1 MLEKLQPWET
11 LLKRILW
18 AQLGDIQNKKILDFG
33 SGIGVTANHYAKN
46 NEVVAI
52 EPSEES
58 VKERYTE
65 NDYQQIIGSIDEL
78 KKLEEESFDMIFC
91 HNVLEYA
98 TEREDIIKEFYR
110 LLKPDGMLSVV
121 KHNRPGRVMQM
132 VVLLNDFESAN
143 SLLDGNDGMA
153 SKFGVIHYYNDEDIT
168 TWCDGFSISKVHD
181 TGNENF
187 LGYAAKSGNT

>member
-1 MLEKLQPWET
+1 MLEKLQPWEA

-52 EPSEES
+52 EPDEES

-78 KKLEEESFDMIFC
+78 KKLEDESFDIIFC

-110 LLKPDGMLSVV
+110 LLKPNGMLSVV

-143 SLLDGNDGMA
+143 NILN
-153 SKFGVIHYYNDEDIT
+153 FGIRKGPCNKKRPSQRY
-168 TWCDGFSISKVHD
+168 
-181 TGNENF
+181 
-187 LGYAAKSGNT
+187 